1 MLMCAVAWKVPP
13 IIPSLPLL
21 PLKDYKLEDSCGP
34 CIEIYKDDAIQ
45 FIVVLDPRDG
55 FFVPNLPPPPPPLS
69 EGTTSKEAKKKQ

>member
-1 MLMCAVAWKVPP
+1 MCTVAWKVPP
-13 IIPSLPLL
+13 IIPSLSLSLL
-21 PLKDYKLEDSCGP
+21 PKDYKLEDSCGP

-69 EGTTSKEAKKKQ
+69 EDTTSKEAKKKQ